1 MLAAVFSRILI
12 FSGVSVLFTG
22 FYASTMGRDTKGVG
36 PKSRIWESVRHG
48 FSRKLSR
55 IDERFGPREITEEE
69 YVKEVEKNPEE
80 VEEELRQQGFTRNP
94 LSRLKTL
101 EGEVEYGSWVKR
113 KSPLDRRQ
121 LHVMLFET
129 REGTEVYAHEEY
141 SSMHPFYAY
150 EHFNGVDQRREEGS
164 DEAEEKLDI

>member
-1 MLAAVFSRILI
+1 MIASLVSRLLI

-22 FYASTMGRDTKGVG
+22 FYASTLGRNTEGVG
-36 PKSRIWESVRHG
+36 PKGRFWEPMRHS

-55 IDERFGPREITEEE
+55 VDERFGPREITEEE
-69 YVKEVEKNPEE
+69 YVKEIKKSPEE

-101 EGEVEYGSWVKR
+101 EGDVEYGSWVKR
-113 KSPLDRRQ
+113 ESPLDRRQ

-129 REGTEVYAHEEY
+129 EEGTAIYAHEEY

-150 EHFNGVDQRREEGS
+150 EHFNGVDQRREEGARKAS
-164 DEAEEKLDI
+164 ELL